1 MHKSLNVSR
10 TTRCTALVVACV
22 IASLGACARPE
33 ATASRDSTAIAA
45 PDSAAV
51 LLYPHAL
58 DSIGGLRDIYNGVL
72 TPEMAVNTFRNIDR
86 LLPTRTVRRAAK
98 PTPLL
103 YADSQITD
111 VRITDR
117 GRTYSLDQFLELN
130 RVAGLLVIKDGRIA
144 LERYRFGN
152 TELTRWMSMSVAKS
166 ITSTLIGAA
175 LQQGFIHSLDDS
187 VTQYVPALKGSAY
200 DGVSIRD
207 VLEMASGVQWTET
220 YTDSTSDRR
229 RLLEAQISLKPGS
242 AMALMKSLPRA
253 SEPGTVNHYSTGETQ
268 VVGEVLRAA
277 VKMPIATY
285 LSDRIWSKF
294 GMEADAKWWL
304 DSPEGVE
311 IGGSGFSATLRDY
324 GRFGLFF
331 LSGGIAGG
339 EQVLP
344 PGWTKEAST
353 PKVLRNGKKLD
364 YGYLWWPGTTT
375 AQRRDRAFAAEGIN
389 GQFLYINP
397 AANVVI
403 VVWSARPK
411 PTGGAVVDEWS
422 FFDAVARKLR

>member
-1 MHKSLNVSR
+1 VLDRRQHFLTVVLAALALAA
-10 TTRCTALVVACV
+10 CTQTK
-22 IASLGACARPE
+22 
-33 ATASRDSTAIAA
+33 TAVPS
-45 PDSAAV
+45 DSATKLANDSAPANR
-51 LLYPHAL
+51 YQHATEP
-58 DSIGGLRDIYNGVL
+58 IGELRQIYDGVL
-72 TPEMAVNTFRNIDR
+72 SPDMAVNTFRNIDR
-86 LLPTRTVRRAAK
+86 LLPTRTVRRSAT

-103 YADSQITD
+103 RADSQLTD
-111 VRITDR
+111 VHIADKGHRYT
-117 GRTYSLDQFLELN
+117 LDQFMELN
-130 RVAGLLVIKDGRIA
+130 RVAGLLVLKDGRIA

-152 TELTRWMSMSVAKS
+152 TEQSRWMSMSVAKS
-166 ITSTLIGAA
+166 ITSTLVGAA

-187 VTQYVPALKGSAY
+187 VTQYVPALAKSAY
-200 DGVSIRD
+200 AGASIRD
-207 VLEMASGVQWTET
+207 VLMMASGVQWSET

-242 AMALMKSLPRA
+242 AMALMASLPRSSA
-253 SEPGTVNHYSTGETQ
+253 PGTVNHYSTGETQ

-285 LSDRIWSKF
+285 LSDRIWSKY

-304 DSPEGVE
+304 ESPEGTE

-331 LSGGIAGG
+331 LNGGVAGG

-344 PGWTKEAST
+344 PGWTTEAST
-353 PKVLRNGKKLD
+353 PKLLRNGKKLD
-364 YGYLWWPGTTT
+364 YGFLWWPGTS
-375 AQRRDRAFAAEGIN
+375 AAERRDKAFTAEGIH

-422 FFDAVARKLR
+422 FFDAVVRRSR